1 MRGVEVVEQAQED
14 KNATLELIKKSPLG
28 TLTVFKDEPL
38 FSQDEFDRTSD
49 AFNHAAFAETILK
62 LIKQNEPPLS
72 IGLFGAW
79 GIGKSTIINILFK
92 KIAQQDSGSLKPIYF
107 NAWKY
112 SADSFRRQFLI
123 EVAKQIYGDG
133 DERVTR
139 LEQLNYTDVLKQ
151 SHQKNLAASLVQG
164 LEDAFDVKFAFR
176 GTAIARFIIGCASLL
191 AGVAIA
197 ALIATKSSVIAALV
211 LATVVPAVFVWFSRI
226 KFEELFV
233 FQETPIYDPK
243 LIFPEQFEME
253 FEALIKSDALKGKRA
268 VIAID
273 DIDRCEPKVVQDI
286 LISTKN
292 FIGQENCF
300 FVVPCDDRTIVEVF
314 NEPNQKQGYKD
325 ESLRKYFNVG
335 LRIPPI
341 TSTDLVD
348 FANTMARKTGI
359 PEGVVQVAVLANCR
373 DARKMKHFLNS
384 FAMKYQIGKAR
395 EAADLM
401 PKIVDDNLLELA
413 KAVLIEDAYPDLF
426 AKIVENPRVY
436 QLLER
441 AALESDASSMDELK
455 SLKLEKWQSEYPG
468 LKEVLER
475 TRDIAMV
482 HADVFFSLKSTNPEV
497 KVPRG
502 TELKTAVIEGKTN
515 ILDEIAKGITDSA
528 ARTATADLLL
538 DLLNRSTERFL
549 QRAITGTL
557 RLYCVGNVFSPDD
570 KQRVAPAVIS
580 ALLYRDKMGILTQ
593 PPDQVLTC
601 AEDAGQFRLDSV
613 FTKYFESIQALQ
625 SQSPPANILTLV
637 SSLYRFP
644 SQRKRFAGLLN
655 AKFAEWTGT
664 REGIVALDS
673 LSVPA
678 DVQPDEKI
686 PSEEVVK
693 KVLAATVPQPP
704 ELGNNVVRRK
714 ILFANW
720 RQEYS
725 DAFVST
731 LVMLLQN
738 AQSVSTYSPEI
749 EFAIESVVLNT
760 RLPESTN
767 ANQMWSLLPP
777 LYNRMTDAKGKIE
790 VSKAAVVFASISK
803 DASVRNA
810 ARDFLLVVWRTL
822 SDPSLR
828 ESLDFVKSIESP
840 ESFPL
845 TKTAIEQELNSINSE
860 LQAPN
865 DRTVERVAL
874 CLDYPDRLTPNSIPD
889 LLIRALDVSQDEP
902 LKRWFSVIKA
912 HEERLSADLP
922 ERLATRCLELV
933 KSNPSRPQRQDLLL
947 RAFSDALGK
956 LAPER
961 KRALEQQYFPLLK
974 DTNAS
979 TRNAAATV
987 LTAVRSS
994 LSDIPEFKI
1003 SVSNTLGD
1011 LRRDVRTQ
1019 DLLQYRPVFDA
1030 LIAQSDLF
1038 GDYQWRDVADLSKR
1052 LLSQTDAGLQE
1063 YGMVM
1068 AEAMPAIPDA
1078 DQEELLHLLLNVEN
1092 SSPALK
1098 DRATRRLD
1106 QLSSG
1111 KLSDSARKVLKNRQA
1126 KTK

>member
-1 MRGVEVVEQAQED
+1 MVEQAQED
-14 KNATLELIKKSPLG
+14 QNATLELIKKSALG

-38 FSQDEFDRTSD
+38 FSENDEFDRTSD

-92 KIAQQDSGSLKPIYF
+92 KIAQQDSASLKPIYF

-133 DERVTR
+133 HENVTR
-139 LEQLNYTDVLKQ
+139 LEQLNYTDVLRQ

-164 LEDAFDVKFAFR
+164 LKDAFDVKFAFR
-176 GTAIARFIIGCASLL
+176 GTAIARFLIGCASLL

-197 ALIATKSSVIAALV
+197 ALIATHSPLIAAFV
-211 LATVVPAVFVWFSRI
+211 LATVVPAVFVWFSRV

-243 LIFPEQFEME
+243 LIFPEQFETE
-253 FEALIKSDALKGKRA
+253 FSALIKSAALKGKRA

-314 NEPNQKQGYKD
+314 TEPNQKQGYKD

-384 FAMKYQIGKAR
+384 LAMKYQIGKAR
-395 EAADLM
+395 ESADLM

-426 AKIVENPRVY
+426 AKIVENPRVC

-441 AALESDASSMDELK
+441 AALESDTSSVDELK
-455 SLKLEKWQSEYPG
+455 SLKLENWNSDYPG

-475 TRDIAMV
+475 TRDIPMV

-515 ILDEIAKGITDSA
+515 ILDEIAKGITDNA

-557 RLYCVGNVFSPDD
+557 RLYCVGNVFSADD

-580 ALLYRDKMGILTQ
+580 ALLYRDGTGILTQ
-593 PPDQVLTC
+593 APDQVLTC
-601 AEDAGQFRLDSV
+601 AEDAGQARLDAV
-613 FTKYFESIQALQ
+613 FTKYFESLQALK
-625 SQSPPANILTLV
+625 SPTPPTNILTLV
-637 SSLYRFP
+637 SSLYRFS
-644 SQRKRFAGLLN
+644 SQRKRFSSLLN
-655 AKFAEWTGT
+655 AKFAEWIGT

-673 LSVPA
+673 VSMPP
-678 DVQPDEKI
+678 DVHADEKI
-686 PSEEVVK
+686 PSGEVVK
-693 KVLAATVPQPP
+693 KILAATVPQQA
-704 ELGNNVVRRK
+704 ELDNNLVRRK
-714 ILFANW
+714 LLFANW
-720 RQEYS
+720 EQEYAES
-725 DAFVST
+725 FVST
-731 LVMLLQN
+731 LVAILQT
-738 AQSVSTYSPEI
+738 AQSVNTYSPEI
-749 EFAIESVVLNT
+749 EFAIQSVVTNQL
-760 RLPESTN
+760 LPESSN
-767 ANQMWSLLPP
+767 ATQLWSALPP
-777 LYNRMTDAKGKIE
+777 LYNRMTDANGKIE
-790 VSKAAVVFASISK
+790 VSKAAVVFAVKSK

-810 ARDFLLVVWRTL
+810 ARDFLLGVWRTL
-822 SDPSLR
+822 SDPTLR

-840 ESFPL
+840 ESFQL
-845 TKTAIEQELNSINSE
+845 TKTAIDQESNSINSE
-860 LQAPN
+860 LQAPI
-865 DRTVERVAL
+865 DRTSERVTL
-874 CLDYPDRLTPNSIPD
+874 CLDYSDRLPANSIPD
-889 LLIRALDVSQDEP
+889 LLIRALDVSQDEA
-902 LKRWFSVIKA
+902 LKRWFGVIKA
-912 HEERLSADLP
+912 HEERLTAEFP
-922 ERLATRCLELV
+922 EGLANRCLELT
-933 KSNPSRPQRQDLLL
+933 KSSASRPQRQDLLL
-947 RAFSDALGK
+947 RSFADALVK
-956 LAPER
+956 LSPEK
-961 KRALEQQYFPLLK
+961 KRGLEQQYFPLLK

-987 LTAVRSS
+987 LTMVRSS

-1011 LRRDVRTQ
+1011 LRRDVKTQ
-1019 DLLQYRPVFDA
+1019 ELLQYRPVFDA
-1030 LIAQSDLF
+1030 LIVQSDLF
-1038 GDYQWRDVADLSKR
+1038 GDYQWQDVSDLSKR

-1063 YGMVM
+1063 YGMVL
-1068 AEAMPAIPDA
+1068 AEAMPSVPDA
-1078 DQEELLHLLLNVEN
+1078 DQEELFHLLINLEN

-1111 KLSDSARKVLKNRQA
+1111 RLSDSGRKVLENRQP

>member
-1 MRGVEVVEQAQED
+1 MVEQARED
-14 KNATLELIKKSPLG
+14 QNASLELIKKSALG

-38 FSQDEFDRTSD
+38 FSEDDEFDRASD

-62 LIKQNEPPLS
+62 LIKQNQPPLS

-92 KIAQQDSGSLKPIYF
+92 KIEQQESGSLKPIYF

-123 EVAKQIYGDG
+123 EVARQIYGDG
-133 DERVTR
+133 HDKVTR

-164 LEDAFDVKFAFR
+164 LKDAFDVKFAFR
-176 GTAIARFIIGCASLL
+176 GTAVARFVIGCASLL
-191 AGVAIA
+191 VGVAIA
-197 ALIATKSSVIAALV
+197 ALIATYSPLIAAFV
-211 LATVVPAVFVWFSRI
+211 LATVVPAVFIWFSRV

-243 LIFPEQFEME
+243 LIFPEQFETE
-253 FEALIKSDALKGKRA
+253 FSALIKSEALKGKRA

-314 NEPNQKQGYKD
+314 TEPNQKKGYKD

-395 EAADLM
+395 ESSDLM

-441 AALESDASSMDELK
+441 AALESDTSGMDELK
-455 SLKLEKWQSEYPG
+455 SLELENWNAEFPG

-475 TRDIAMV
+475 TRDIPMV
-482 HADVFFSLKSTNPEV
+482 HADVFFSLKSTNPEI

-502 TELKTAVIEGKTN
+502 TELRTALIEGKTS
-515 ILDEIAKGITDSA
+515 ILDEIGKGITDSA

-538 DLLNRSTERFL
+538 DLLNRSRERFL
-549 QRAITGTL
+549 QRAIMGTL
-557 RLYCVGNVFSPDD
+557 RLYCVSNVFSPDD
-570 KQRVAPAVIS
+570 KQRLAPAVIS
-580 ALLYRDKMGILTQ
+580 ALLYRDTMGILTQ
-593 PPDQVLTC
+593 APDQVLTC
-601 AEDAGQFRLDSV
+601 AEDAGQNRADLV
-613 FTKYFESIQALQ
+613 FTKYFESIQALK
-625 SQSPPANILTLV
+625 SPSPPANILTLV
-637 SSLYRFP
+637 STLYRFP
-644 SQRKRFAGLLN
+644 SQRKRFSSLLN
-655 AKFAEWTGT
+655 AKFVDWIGT
-664 REGIVALDS
+664 REGIVALDGIR
-673 LSVPA
+673 VPP
-678 DVQPDEKI
+678 DLQSDEKI
-686 PSEEVVK
+686 PSVEVVK
-693 KVLAATVPQPP
+693 KILAATVPQPS
-704 ELGNNVVRRK
+704 ELDNNLVRRK
-714 ILFANW
+714 ILFADW
-720 RQEYS
+720 EQEYAES
-725 DAFVST
+725 FIST
-731 LVMLLQN
+731 LIAILQA
-738 AQSVSTYSPEI
+738 AQSVNTYSPEV
-749 EFAIESVVLNT
+749 EFVIQSVVANT
-760 RLPESTN
+760 ALPESSN
-767 ANQMWSLLPP
+767 ANQLWNLLPQ
-777 LYNRMTDAKGKIE
+777 LYNRMTDANGKIE
-790 VSKAAVVFASISK
+790 VSKAAVVFAAKSK
-803 DASVRNA
+803 DANVRNA
-810 ARDFLLVVWRTL
+810 ARDFLLNSVWRTL
-822 SDPSLR
+822 SDPTLR
-828 ESLDFVKSIESP
+828 ASLDFVKSIESP
-840 ESFPL
+840 ETLQL

-860 LQAPN
+860 LQAPS
-865 DRTVERVAL
+865 DRTVERIAL
-874 CLDYPDRLTPNSIPD
+874 CLDYSDRLTPNSIPD
-889 LLIRALDVSQDEP
+889 LLIRALEVNQDEP
-902 LKRWFSVIKA
+902 LKRWFGVIKA
-912 HEERLSADLP
+912 HEEGLSADFP
-922 ERLATRCLELV
+922 DKLATRCLELV
-933 KSNPSRPQRQDLLL
+933 KSNSSRPQRQDLLL
-947 RAFSDALGK
+947 RAFADSLGK
-956 LAPER
+956 LTPER
-961 KRALEQQYFPLLK
+961 KRTLEQQYFVLLK

-987 LTAVRSS
+987 MGAVRSS

-1011 LRRDVRTQ
+1011 LRRDVKTQ
-1019 DLLQYRPVFDA
+1019 ELLQYRPVFDA
-1030 LIAQSDLF
+1030 LIAQSDLL

-1052 LLSQTDAGLQE
+1052 LLSQPDAGLQE
-1063 YGMVM
+1063 YGMAL
-1068 AEAMPAIPDA
+1068 AEAMSAIPDG
-1078 DQEELLHLLLNVEN
+1078 DQEELLHLLVNVEK
-1092 SSPALK
+1092 SSPVLK
-1098 DRATRRLD
+1098 DRATRKLD

-1111 KLSDSARKVLKNRQA
+1111 KLEDSARKVLENRQPRNP
-1126 KTK
+1126 

>member
-1 MRGVEVVEQAQED
+1 MAEQAQE
-14 KNATLELIKKSPLG
+14 NQNSTLELIKKSALG

-38 FSQDEFDRTSD
+38 FSEDEFDRTSD

-92 KIAQQDSGSLKPIYF
+92 KIAQQDSASLKPIYF

-123 EVAKQIYGDG
+123 EVARQIYGDG
-133 DERVTR
+133 HEKVTR

-151 SHQKNLAASLVQG
+151 SHQKNLAAALVQG
-164 LEDAFDVKFAFR
+164 LKDAFDVKFAFR
-176 GTAIARFIIGCASLL
+176 GTAVARFVIGCASLL
-191 AGVAIA
+191 GGVAVA
-197 ALIATKSSVIAALV
+197 ALIATHSPLIAAFV
-211 LATVVPAVFVWFSRI
+211 LATVVPAVFVWFSRV

-243 LIFPEQFEME
+243 LIFPEQFETE
-253 FEALIKSDALKGKRA
+253 FSALIKSDALEGKRA

-314 NEPNQKQGYKD
+314 TEPNQKQGYKD

-341 TSTDLVD
+341 TSTDLID

-395 EAADLM
+395 ESADLM
-401 PKIVDDNLLELA
+401 PKIVDANLLELA
-413 KAVLIEDAYPDLF
+413 KAVLIEDAYPELF

-441 AALESDASSMDELK
+441 AALAADDNKDELT
-455 SLKLEKWQSEYPG
+455 SLKLENWKSEFPG

-475 TRDIAMV
+475 TRDIPMV

-502 TELKTAVIEGKTN
+502 TELKTAVIEGKTS

-570 KQRVAPAVIS
+570 KQRVAVAVING
-580 ALLYRDKMGILTQ
+580 LLYRDTMGILTQ
-593 PPDQVLTC
+593 PPDQVLAC
-601 AEDAGQFRLDSV
+601 AGDAGQNRLEGV
-613 FTKYFESIQALQ
+613 LARYFDSIQKLQ
-625 SQSPPANILTLV
+625 VPSPPPNILILV
-637 SSLYRFP
+637 SSLYQFP
-644 SQRKRFAGLLN
+644 GERKRFAGLLN
-655 AKFAEWTGT
+655 AKFAEWSGT
-664 REGIVALDS
+664 REGISALENMTIPRD
-673 LSVPA
+673 LP
-678 DVQPDEKI
+678 PDERI
-686 PSEEVVK
+686 PSDEVVK
-693 KVLAATVPQPP
+693 KILGATVPQVA
-704 ELGNNVVRRK
+704 ELGNNVIRRK
-714 ILFANW
+714 ILFVNW
-720 RQEYS
+720 KQEY
-725 DAFVST
+725 AETFVPT
-731 LVMLLQN
+731 LVSILQA
-738 AQSVSTYSPEI
+738 AQSVTTYSTEI
-749 EFAIESVVLNT
+749 EFAIESVILNT
-760 RLPESTN
+760 RLPEATN
-767 ANQMWSLLPP
+767 ANQLWSLLPP
-777 LYNRMTDAKGKIE
+777 LYSRMTDAKGKIE
-790 VSKAAVVFASISK
+790 ISRAAVVFALMSK
-803 DASVRNA
+803 DANVRNA
-810 ARDFLLVVWRTL
+810 ARDFLLGVWRTL
-822 SDPSLR
+822 SDPTLR
-828 ESLDFVKSIESP
+828 ESLDFVKSIQSP
-840 ESFPL
+840 ETFQL
-845 TKTAIEQELNSINSE
+845 TKSAIEQELNSINSE

-865 DRTVERVAL
+865 DRTVERVTL
-874 CLDYPDRLTPNSIPD
+874 CLDYSDRLPANSIPD
-889 LLIRALDVSQDEP
+889 LLIRALDVSQDEA
-902 LKRWFSVIKA
+902 LKRWFGVIKA
-912 HEERLSADLP
+912 HEERLTAEFP
-922 ERLATRCLELV
+922 EGLANRCLELT
-933 KSNPSRPQRQDLLL
+933 KSSASRPQRQDLLL
-947 RAFSDALGK
+947 RSFADVLVK
-956 LAPER
+956 LSPEK
-961 KRALEQQYFPLLK
+961 KRGLDQQYFPLLK

-987 LTAVRSS
+987 LAMVRSS

-1011 LRRDVRTQ
+1011 LRRDVKTQ
-1019 DLLQYRPVFDA
+1019 ELLQYRPVFDA

-1038 GDYQWRDVADLSKR
+1038 GDYQWKDVSDLSKR

-1063 YGMVM
+1063 YGMVL
-1068 AEAMPAIPDA
+1068 AEAMLSVPDA
-1078 DQEELLHLLLNVEN
+1078 DQEELLHLLINLEN

-1111 KLSDSARKVLKNRQA
+1111 KLSDSARKVLENRQP

>member
-1 MRGVEVVEQAQED
+1 MTEQAQED
-14 KNATLELIKKSPLG
+14 QNAALELIKKSALG

-38 FSQDEFDRTSD
+38 FSEGEFDRASD

-92 KIAQQDSGSLKPIYF
+92 KIVQQESGSLKPIYF

-123 EVAKQIYGDG
+123 EVARQIYGDG
-133 DERVTR
+133 HEKVTR

-151 SHQKNLAASLVQG
+151 SHQRNLAASIVQG
-164 LEDAFDVKFAFR
+164 LKDAFDVKFAFR
-176 GTAIARFIIGCASLL
+176 GTAVARFVIGCASLL
-191 AGVAIA
+191 VGVALAAAIATYSQLIA
-197 ALIATKSSVIAALV
+197 AFV
-211 LATVVPAVFVWFSRI
+211 LATVVPAVFVWFSRV

-243 LIFPEQFEME
+243 LIFPEQFETE
-253 FEALIKSDALKGKRA
+253 FSALIKSDALKGKRA

-314 NEPNQKQGYKD
+314 TEPNQKQGYKD

-341 TSTDLVD
+341 TSTDLID

-395 EAADLM
+395 ESADLM

-441 AALESDASSMDELK
+441 AALESDASGMDELK
-455 SLKLEKWQSEYPG
+455 SLKLENWNSDFPG

-502 TELKTAVIEGKTN
+502 TELKTAVIEGKAS
-515 ILDEIAKGITDSA
+515 ILDEIAKGITDNA

-580 ALLYRDKMGILTQ
+580 ALLYRDRMGILTQ
-593 PPDQVLTC
+593 PPDQVLAC
-601 AEDAGQFRLDSV
+601 AEDAGQIRLDAV

-625 SQSPPANILTLV
+625 SQAPPANILTLV

-655 AKFAEWTGT
+655 AKFAGWTGT

-678 DVQPDEKI
+678 DVQPDETI

-767 ANQMWSLLPP
+767 ANQMWNLLPS

-790 VSKAAVVFASISK
+790 VSKAAVVFALKSV
-803 DASVRNA
+803 DANVRNA
-810 ARDFLLVVWRTL
+810 ARDFLLGVWRTL
-822 SDPSLR
+822 SDAALR
-828 ESLDFVKSIESP
+828 ESLDFVKPIESP
-840 ESFPL
+840 EGFQL

-860 LQAPN
+860 LQAPS

-874 CLDYPDRLTPNSIPD
+874 CLDYSDRLSANSIPD
-889 LLIRALDVSQDEP
+889 LLIRALDVSQDEA
-902 LKRWFSVIKA
+902 LKRWLGVTKT
-912 HEERLSADLP
+912 HEARLSADFP
-922 ERLATRCLELV
+922 EKLANRCLELT
-933 KSNPSRPQRQDLLL
+933 KSSASRPQRQDFLL
-947 RAFSDALGK
+947 RSFADALAK
-956 LAPER
+956 LSPEK
-961 KRALEQQYFPLLK
+961 KRGLEQQYFSLLK
-974 DTNAS
+974 ETNAA

-987 LTAVRSS
+987 LVMVRSS

-1011 LRRDVRTQ
+1011 LRRDVKTPE
-1019 DLLQYRPVFDA
+1019 LLQYRPVFDA

-1063 YGMVM
+1063 YGMVL
-1068 AEAMPAIPDA
+1068 ADAMPAIPEA
-1078 DQEELLHLLLNVEN
+1078 DQEDLLHLLIKVES

-1098 DRATRRLD
+1098 ERATRKLD

-1111 KLSDSARKVLKNRQA
+1111 KLSDSASRVLENRQP
-1126 KTK
+1126 KKK

>member
-1 MRGVEVVEQAQED
+1 MVEQAQED
-14 KNATLELIKKSPLG
+14 KNGALELIKKSPLG

-38 FSQDEFDRTSD
+38 FSDDEFDPTSD

-123 EVAKQIYGDG
+123 EVAKQIYGEG
-133 DERVTR
+133 DDRITR

-164 LEDAFDVKFAFR
+164 LKDAFNVKFAFR

-191 AGVAIA
+191 VGIAIA
-197 ALIATKSSVIAALV
+197 ALIATKSPVIAALV

-253 FEALIKSDALKGKRA
+253 FAALIKSDALKGKRA

-341 TSTDLVD
+341 TTTDLVD

-395 EAADLM
+395 EAAELM
-401 PKIVDDNLLELA
+401 PKIVDGNLLELA

-441 AALESDASSMDELK
+441 AALESDATSTDELK
-455 SLKLEKWQSEYPG
+455 SLKLDSWNSDFPG

-475 TRDIAMV
+475 TRDIPML

-528 ARTATADLLL
+528 ARTAAADLLL

-557 RLYCVGNVFSPDD
+557 RLYSVGNVFSPDD
-570 KQRVAPAVIS
+570 KQRIAPAVIS
-580 ALLYRDKMGILTQ
+580 ALLYRDTMGILTQ
-593 PPDQVLTC
+593 APDQVLMC
-601 AEDAGQFRLDSV
+601 AEDAGQSRLDAV

-644 SQRKRFAGLLN
+644 SQRKRFAGVLN
-655 AKFAEWTGT
+655 TKFAEWSGT

-673 LSVPA
+673 LGMPA
-678 DVQPDEKI
+678 DVQPDDKI

-693 KVLAATVPQPP
+693 KVLAATVPQPA
-704 ELGNNVVRRK
+704 ELGNNVIRRK

-725 DAFVST
+725 ETFVAT
-731 LVMLLQN
+731 LVSLLQT
-738 AQSVSTYSPEI
+738 AQSVNTYSPEI
-749 EFAIESVVLNT
+749 EFAIQSVVLNT

-767 ANQMWSLLPP
+767 ASQVWSLLPP
-777 LYNRMTDAKGKIE
+777 LYNRMTDANGKIE
-790 VSKAAVVFASISK
+790 VSKAAVVFATISK
-803 DASVRNA
+803 DASVRSA
-810 ARDFLLVVWRTL
+810 ARDFLLGVWRTL
-822 SDPSLR
+822 SDPILR

-860 LQAPN
+860 LQSPT
-865 DRTVERVAL
+865 DRTVERIAL
-874 CLDYPDRLTPNSIPD
+874 CLDYSDRLTPNSVPD
-889 LLIRALDVSQDEP
+889 LLIRALEVSQDEP
-902 LKRWFSVIKA
+902 LKKWLAVITV
-912 HEERLSADLP
+912 HEERLGADFP

-933 KSNPSRPQRQDLLL
+933 KSNASRPQRQDLLL
-947 RAFSDALGK
+947 RAFADALGK
-956 LAPER
+956 LSSDR
-961 KRALEQQYFPLLK
+961 KRTLEQQYFPLLK
-974 DTNAS
+974 DANAN

-987 LTAVRSS
+987 LATVRSS
-994 LSDIPEFKI
+994 LSNIPEFKI

-1011 LRRDVRTQ
+1011 LRRDVKTQ
-1019 DLLQYRPVFDA
+1019 ELLQYRPVFDA

-1052 LLSQTDAGLQE
+1052 SLSQTDAGLQE
-1063 YGMVM
+1063 YGMAL
-1068 AEAMPAIPDA
+1068 AEAMSSIPESA
-1078 DQEELLHLLLNVEN
+1078 EEEMLHLLITLEN
-1092 SSPALK
+1092 SSHPLK
-1098 DRATRRLD
+1098 DRATRKLD
-1106 QLSSG
+1106 QLASANV
-1111 KLSDSARKVLKNRQA
+1111 SDSAKKVLKKRQS
-1126 KTK
+1126 KPK